1 MSLRAALV
9 DAIIA
14 ESSIN
19 TLISGRCFDY
29 FYEFEDLLNQKANS
43 NKFPAITI
51 VTDGDENELNQ
62 DGHDNINQASFSIT
76 CYQQIHLAKMRSRSA
91 TVRAAQKTL
100 LRQVDT
106 LSAAVKAYLNG
117 LKGSTISGLYI
128 RKSHIDSISDSTFET
143 EGNREII
150 TREISFTALYS

>member
-9 DAIIA
+9 DAFIA
-14 ESSIN
+14 EPTIN
-19 TLISGRCFDY
+19 SLISGRAFDY

-43 NKFPAITI
+43 SKFPAIT
-51 VTDGDENELNQ
+51 VETEGDENELNQ
-62 DGHDNINQASFSIT
+62 DGHDNINDASFTIT

-91 TVRAAQKTL
+91 SVKASQKTL
-100 LRQVDT
+100 LRKVDN

-117 LKGSTISGLYI
+117 LKGSTLSGLYI
-128 RKSHIDSISDSTFET
+128 RRSHIDSITDSTFET